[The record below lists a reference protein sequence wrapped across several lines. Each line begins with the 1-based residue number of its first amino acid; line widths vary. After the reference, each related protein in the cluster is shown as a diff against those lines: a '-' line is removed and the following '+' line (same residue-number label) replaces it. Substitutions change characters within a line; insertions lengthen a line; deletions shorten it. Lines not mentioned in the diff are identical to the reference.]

1 MKLLPAAVRCERGD
15 ADVGD
20 SNRQTDRARA
30 GVSEAHSAGAG
41 ARGQFRAVLPINRS
55 DGERVARGKARDG
68 EEGLLPPGQGG
79 KTKKTPSRR
88 KRAHF
93 IPVRVESSNG
103 AGSGTGMAC
112 RLRHPSGFIIECASW
127 PDLNWMRG
135 LLGHNYDAPL
145 W

>member
-1 MKLLPAAVRCERGD
+1 MLEIATDRLTERERECLKHIRQAREREVSFAQYCRSIGLMANEWHAVRHGM
-15 ADVGD
+15 V
-20 SNRQTDRARA
+20 
-30 GVSEAHSAGAG
+30 
-41 ARGQFRAVLPINRS
+41 
-55 DGERVARGKARDG
+55 KK
-68 EEGLLPPGQGG
+68 GLLPPGQGG
-79 KTKKTPSRR
+79 KTKGTPSRR

-135 LLGHNYDAPL
+135 LLGAQL
-145 W
+145 